1 MSNASLEKGGPE
13 AAASKATGASIAF
26 IALRR
31 DIMTGALRPGQR
43 LKIEELRQAYNY
55 TANPVR
61 EALNRLAAEGLVN
74 FADQRGFSVAA
85 VSLAEWQEIVRA
97 RCLVETCVLRESV
110 QNRTNDWEDE
120 IVLSLHRLTRTQRF
134 APGDQKRPNPDWE
147 TNHHRFHRAL
157 LANCNSSILLDFCEE
172 LREKSDRY
180 RHIASISP
188 QARTS
193 YDDEHA
199 NIAKA
204 AMDGNIETATELL
217 ERHYKTTLK
226 VVEGYFRT

>member
-1 MSNASLEKGGPE
+1 MSNATLDKDGPGGP
-13 AAASKATGASIAF
+13 ASKATGASIAF
-26 IALRR
+26 LALRR
-31 DIMTGALRPGQR
+31 DILTGALKPGQR
-43 LKIEELRQAYNY
+43 LKIEDLRQAYNY
-55 TANPVR
+55 TANPMR

-85 VSLAEWQEIVRA
+85 VSLAEWREIVRA
-97 RCLVETCVLRESV
+97 RCLVESCVLRESI

-120 IVLSLHRLTRTQRF
+120 IVLSLHRLTRTSRF
-134 APGDQKRPNPDWE
+134 APGDQKRANPDWE

-193 YDDEHA
+193 YDEEHT

-204 AMDGNIETATELL
+204 AMDGNAETATALL
-217 ERHYKTTLK
+217 ERHYRMTLT
-226 VVEGYFRT
+226 VVEEYFRE

>member
-1 MSNASLEKGGPE
+1 MGNVSLDKDGPGG
-13 AAASKATGASIAF
+13 AASKATGASIAF
-26 IALRR
+26 LALRR
-31 DIMTGALRPGQR
+31 DILAGTLKPGQR
-43 LKIEELRQAYNY
+43 LKIEDLRQAYNY
-55 TANPVR
+55 TANPMR

-85 VSLAEWQEIVRA
+85 VSLAEWREIVRA
-97 RCLVETCVLRESV
+97 RCLVESCVLRESI

-120 IVLSLHRLTRTQRF
+120 IVLSLHRLTRTPRF

-157 LANCNSSILLDFCEE
+157 LANCNSPILLNFCEE

-193 YDDEHA
+193 YDEEHTA
-199 NIAKA
+199 IARA
-204 AMDGNIETATELL
+204 AMDGNVETATALL
-217 ERHYKTTLK
+217 ERHYRMTLT
-226 VVEGYFRT
+226 VVEEYFRD